1 MSTLKP
7 PHLLEYNFTATI
19 CATNDDI
26 IGSRRDE
33 RKEEHKKVVAN
44 PQVMT
49 TTLLGHAVLDCQGY
63 TPGATMS

>member
-26 IGSRRDE
+26 IGSHQDE
-33 RKEEHKKVVAN
+33 RKRNIKKSL
-44 PQVMT
+44 QIRK
-49 TTLLGHAVLDCQGY
+49 
-63 TPGATMS
+63 S